1 MSVIK
6 YEGISV
12 VNRIGKIAFSN
23 EHGQKIEVPIS
34 EEDAKR
40 IGLYLDR
47 LTTVNRKIVERQND
61 EPSE

>member
-1 MSVIK
+1 MSIIK
-6 YEGISV
+6 YEGISTA
-12 VNRIGKIAFSN
+12 NRIGKITFSN
-23 EHGQKIEVPIS
+23 EHGEKIDVPIS

-47 LTTVNRKIVERQND
+47 LTTVDRKVVERQND